1 MQMQIHTWNFFFP
14 GLQGRSRAWRWGG
27 TDPFCHPQAHRRRG
41 LPGESRWVGSARHYT
56 GGNRHR
62 RGPARSAE
70 PDDIRGPS
78 LASTHVPHRKGLMD
92 AFVCFFF
99 YILEARA
106 RPGLRSL
113 CGGRS
118 RRVAPLAAGGSNR
131 QLLSRHTAMVGSQ
144 MLPVRGY
151 VVFTRCQAP
160 PSVPGG
166 VLIPPAA
173 WR

>member
-1 MQMQIHTWNFFFP
+1 MEFFFP
-14 GLQGRSRAWRWGG
+14 RASRDARAPGGGEGQILFVIRKRTDVGACQAKAGGWGLHATILEATVTAVGRLAPPSRTTFGG
-27 TDPFCHPQAHRRRG
+27 RHWRRRTFRIEKD
-41 LPGESRWVGSARHYT
+41 LWMHLFVSS
-56 GGNRHR
+56 
-62 RGPARSAE
+62 
-70 PDDIRGPS
+70 IR
-78 LASTHVPHRKGLMD
+78 
-92 AFVCFFF
+92 
-99 YILEARA
+99 ILEARA